1 MVIGVYCQ
9 VIDFDIPMLHSVSR
23 PSRKQV
29 KMKLFGQVL
38 RRYRQILSFA
48 CLAIF
53 LVQFGHLLSG
63 YIHPTELNTVMEIV
77 KKNQLEEFPLLF
89 QFCLRPGF
97 NTTVLKS
104 HGFQKVDDYFWG
116 VKITK
121 SYTDVEWG
129 GENGSLTPEGL

>member
-1 MVIGVYCQ
+1 
-9 VIDFDIPMLHSVSR
+9 MLHSISR

-38 RRYRQILSFA
+38 RRYRQFLRFA

-63 YIHPTELNTVMEIV
+63 YIHQTELNTVMEIV
-77 KKNQLEEFPLLF
+77 KKDQLEEFPLLF

-116 VKITK
+116 MKITK
-121 SYTDVEWG
+121 NYTDVGWG
-129 GENGSLTPEGL
+129 GENGSLTPGGL

>member
-1 MVIGVYCQ
+1 
-9 VIDFDIPMLHSVSR
+9 
-23 PSRKQV
+23 
-29 KMKLFGQVL
+29 MKLFGQVL

-48 CLAIF
+48 CMAIF

-77 KKNQLEEFPLLF
+77 KKDKLEEFPLLF

-116 VKITK
+116 MKSTK
-121 SYTDVEWG
+121 HYTDVGWG
-129 GENGSLTPEGL
+129 GENGSLTPGGLLIYARFFLTGPAHFQN